1 VTDERV
7 LNGRRE
13 VSRAAAPLVD
23 LAMDRVIES
32 ALVITLLRILTM
44 RLRERT
50 RRLEDVELRLGA
62 LLRAESAAGTSA
74 LPALETRATVRG
86 DQAQRPPEPEGDN
99 QLRAIRVAVIVG
111 I

>member
-7 LNGRRE
+7 LNGRHG

-23 LAMDRVIES
+23 LATDNVIES

-50 RRLEDVELRLGA
+50 RRLEDAELRLGA
-62 LLRAESAAGTSA
+62 LLGPERPAA
-74 LPALETRATVRG
+74 TRALVSH
-86 DQAQRPPEPEGDN
+86 
-99 QLRAIRVAVIVG
+99 
-111 I
+111 